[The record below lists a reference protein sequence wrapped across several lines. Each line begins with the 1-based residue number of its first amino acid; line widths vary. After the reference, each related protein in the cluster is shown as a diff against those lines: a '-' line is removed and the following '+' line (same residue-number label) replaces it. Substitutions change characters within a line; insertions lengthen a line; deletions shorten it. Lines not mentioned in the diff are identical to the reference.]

1 MITPLLMGAGVK
13 ILTNIVNGW
22 IHNSAEKDRTNA
34 LRDAAT
40 TEAHIALAKEA
51 NGDKIGKVSRS
62 VIFFMIIGTWCY
74 IALYGLHHPDVIYN
88 IVLPKGNNWTFGS
101 MFSSSE
107 WEIKKITGSVLLFQ
121 WFTLT
126 EMILGFYVVPSRRR

>member
-34 LRDAAT
+34 LRDAET
-40 TEAHIALAKEA
+40 SKAHIELAKA
-51 NGDKIGKVSRS
+51 VNADKIGKISRS
-62 VIFFMIIGTWCY
+62 IIFLMIIGTWCY
-74 IALYGLHHPDVIYN
+74 IALYGLHNPDVSYD
-88 IVLPKGNNWTFGS
+88 IVLPKGSNWTFGS
-101 MFSSSE
+101 VFSSSQ
-107 WEIKKITGSVLLFQ
+107 WEIRKISGSVLMWQ

-126 EMILGFYVVPSRRR
+126 EMILGFFVVPSRRR